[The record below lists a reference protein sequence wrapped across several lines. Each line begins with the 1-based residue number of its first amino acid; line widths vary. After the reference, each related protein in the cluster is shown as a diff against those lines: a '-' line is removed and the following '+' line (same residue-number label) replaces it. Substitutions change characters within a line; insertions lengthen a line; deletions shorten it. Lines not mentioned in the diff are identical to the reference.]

1 MKKCILPTVD
11 SMSFAFIFLQITY
24 KTLSKHRNMRK
35 FQSFHPLFTLWF
47 EFNGSLPT
55 CSIDTQYHL
64 IEVVRYRL
72 KYATLILHLL
82 LINVNVSFYP

>member
-1 MKKCILPTVD
+1 
-11 SMSFAFIFLQITY
+11 
-24 KTLSKHRNMRK
+24 MRK

-55 CSIDTQYHL
+55 CSIKSQYRL
-64 IEVVRYRL
+64 IEVVKYRL